1 MSEKLESQGQGDTK
15 LEDILR
21 SIRGI
26 IDDHNTAP
34 LPPEKQANSEES
46 IIDDTGIQDKDEEN
60 LILELTSIYGDKED
74 ENSEEGLISPKIKGQ
89 AEAQINRFTEKIKDV
104 NNVTE
109 TNSLD
114 DMVNNLMRPL
124 VKEWLDNNLS
134 RIVEKVIS
142 EEIRRIIPKP

>member
-34 LPPEKQANSEES
+34 LPQEKQTNSEES

-89 AEAQINRFTEKIKDV
+89 AEAQINRFTEKVKDV

-124 VKEWLDNNLS
+124 VKEWLDNNLP